1 MNREDRLQVQ
11 TQLGKNMVVE
21 AGAGTG
27 KTTLLIHRLCLCVL
41 AQATPVEKL
50 VALTFTEKAA
60 AEIKTRFIFKLQHLL
75 EALSTGEEDRT
86 LTLLRE
92 HFYVSDADLLVRA
105 QTALSRLDR
114 ASIGT
119 IHSFCAEIL
128 KTFPLEAALSPGA
141 QIDSGQKAA
150 RLFQARWNHFLDEEL
165 GEHASR
171 AQEWKKVLSKISLAQ
186 LQAFAWEL
194 SCLKPVEYDYYSHRR
209 MIAQLC
215 QEKSAQAQQL
225 CDTYLLPGKKSRA
238 LEMALQWAQ
247 KSLQATALFL
257 NQKTFEEPEE
267 GSFSIP
273 ANAYKD
279 WDPADFDQARALIVF
294 AQKVAVPAQKI
305 FLLAQH
311 LVDPVARQV
320 RADCQAQGV
329 LSFDDLIITT
339 RNLLKTNLYVRRLLK
354 EKIEALFID
363 EFQDTDPIQGELLLF
378 LAEEKPGTAQSWQE
392 VRLQPGKLFVV
403 GDPKQ
408 SIYRFRGADIT
419 AYELFTDLILK
430 QGGEKCF
437 LRRNF
442 RSTNGIVE
450 TANQI
455 CSRAMIEQTAFQP
468 AYEPI
473 FTPRL
478 SNGPDVN
485 WLFVTPDSLQEGQA
499 DDYRHN
505 QAEQIARWIV
515 QNVGNLKLAD
525 GRLLTYK
532 DIALLTRVGTTT
544 RIYTDALRRYN
555 VPFNTQTDKDFF
567 HKQEIND
574 LILLLQL
581 LADNDDKI
589 ALAGVLRS
597 PFGAQTDEQIYQ
609 LSREGKLTLTALATC
624 ERTAALAA
632 QLKQLTQLAGRV
644 PVHELVQHILQETFF
659 AEVCA
664 AAYDGERTL
673 SYLQQFE
680 RWVAQYQTQ
689 ENGSLLSFLSDIQT
703 RVVQNPDDFTLP
715 PCDEAADA
723 VSILTVHKSKGL
735 EFPVVILA
743 DLSRKETAVATHP
756 AAHLF
761 SWQYTMYGLRAG
773 NICDVNLAFLEEEQ
787 KKHSRCEEV
796 RILYVALTR
805 AKEKLILVAD
815 GRKGA
820 AQAASAFAAAGLFP
834 DGAAPQVSTPDS
846 ELCIPVTYAHYQDP
860 ARFLYTHVAVQS
872 QLPAYTTAQI
882 AAWKQAQQTRL
893 ESYEHIR
900 RQVHPLAPSEL
911 AENFL
916 STPQQQQGAEL
927 GSVCHRALELWTAS
941 RVPDLSS
948 ACVQA
953 AQQLGV
959 PQQAAVADK
968 LLKPF
973 IASDL
978 FKEISRGKLLA
989 CEMPFSVPLQTGEIQ
1004 SGVIDAL
1011 LQRADGSLWVVDY
1024 KTDQVT
1030 PGEEAALVDK
1040 KYRLQLNAYAHAAK
1054 QLFPGKTVR
1063 CSAVFVRTFA
1073 AVDL

>member
-1 MNREDRLQVQ
+1 MNREDRLRVQ

-60 AEIKTRFIFKLQHLL
+60 AEIKTRFIFKLQHLI

-92 HFYVSDADLLVRA
+92 HFHVPDADLLVRA

-141 QIDSGQKAA
+141 QIDSGQKAD

-165 GEHASR
+165 GEHAPR
-171 AQEWKKVLSKISLAQ
+171 AQAWKEVLGKISLAQ

-209 MIAQLC
+209 MLAQLC
-215 QEKSAQAQQL
+215 REKSAQAQQL
-225 CDTYLLPGKKSRA
+225 CDTYLSAGKKTRV
-238 LEMALQWAQ
+238 LETALQWAQ

-257 NQKTFEEPEE
+257 NQEPFQEPEDE
-267 GSFSIP
+267 SFSLP
-273 ANAYKD
+273 ANPYKD
-279 WDPADFDQARALIVF
+279 WDPDDFDQARSLVTF
-294 AQKVAVPAQKI
+294 AQKVAVPVQKI
-305 FLLAQH
+305 FLLAQS
-311 LVDPVARQV
+311 LVGPVARQV

-442 RSTNGIVE
+442 RSTCGIVE

-473 FTPRL
+473 FTPRS
-478 SNGPDVN
+478 SNGPDVS
-485 WLFVTPDSLQEGQA
+485 WLFVSPDSSQEGQA

-505 QAEQIARWIV
+505 QAEQIARWIL
-515 QNVGNLKLAD
+515 QNVGTLKLAD
-525 GRLLTYK
+525 GRPLAYK

-555 VPFNTQTDKDFF
+555 IPFDTQTDKDFF

-574 LILLLQL
+574 LLLLL
-581 LADNDDKI
+581 RLVADNDDKI

-597 PFGAQTDEQIYQ
+597 PFGAQTDEHIYQ
-609 LSREGKLTLTALATC
+609 LSRAGQLTLSALATR
-624 ERTAALAA
+624 EQTTALAA
-632 QLKQLTQLAGRV
+632 QIKHFTQLAGRV
-644 PVHELVQHILQETFF
+644 PVHELVGHILQETFF
-659 AEVCA
+659 PEVCA
-664 AAYDGERTL
+664 AAYDGEKTL

-680 RWVAQYQTQ
+680 RWVAQYQAQ
-689 ENGSLLSFLSDIQT
+689 ENGSLLSFLADVQI
-703 RVVQNPDDFTLP
+703 RVDQSPDDFTLP
-715 PCDEAADA
+715 PADEAADA

-735 EFPVVILA
+735 EFPVVLLA
-743 DLSRKETAVATHP
+743 DLSRKETAVAAHP
-756 AAHLF
+756 ATHLF

-820 AQAASAFAAAGLFP
+820 AQAASAFVAAGLFP
-834 DGAAPQVSTPDS
+834 DGSAPQVSTPDG
-846 ELCIPVTYAHYQDP
+846 ELSIPVTYVPYQDP
-860 ARFLYTHVAVQS
+860 ARFLYTHVAAGA
-872 QLPAYTTAQI
+872 QLPTYTTAQI
-882 AAWKQAQQTRL
+882 TAWKQAQQARV
-893 ESYEHIR
+893 ESYEHFR
-900 RQVHPLAPSEL
+900 KQAHPLAPSEL
-911 AENFL
+911 AENSL
-916 STPQQQQGAEL
+916 STLQQQQGAEL
-927 GSVCHRALELWTAS
+927 GSVCHRALELWTAG
-941 RVPDLSS
+941 RVADISF
-948 ACVQA
+948 ACMQA
-953 AQQLGV
+953 AQQLGA
-959 PQQAAVADK
+959 PQQAESAET

-973 IASDL
+973 IASDI
-978 FKEISRGKLLA
+978 FKEISCDKLLA
-989 CEMPFSVPLQTGEIQ
+989 CEMPFSVPLKTGEVQ
-1004 SGVIDAL
+1004 SGVMDAL
-1011 LQRADGSLWVVDY
+1011 LQRADGSLWIVDY
-1024 KTDQVT
+1024 KTDQVA
-1030 PGEEAALVDK
+1030 PGQEAAWVDK

-1054 QLFPGKTVR
+1054 QLFPGKAVR
-1063 CSAVFVRTFA
+1063 CSAVFIRTFA